1 MKALAALLLLAAPAA
16 AQEVNRYTGKSDP
29 ATGLTGP
36 YDPENPFAR
45 ILRGELPARDTTVFE
60 SDRVLVFMPLTMAR
74 PGHVLVIPKRLGAR
88 NLLDL
93 TGDELRDC
101 MAAVQRAARAQVSAL
116 GATGFTITQN
126 NGISS
131 NQHVFHPHF
140 HVVPQF
146 DPKLPSRPDEQR
158 STRAELVEMATRLR
172 AAWPKD

>member
-1 MKALAALLLLAAPAA
+1 
-16 AQEVNRYTGKSDP
+16 
-29 ATGLTGP
+29 
-36 YDPENPFAR
+36 
-45 ILRGELPARDTTVFE
+45 
-60 SDRVLVFMPLTMAR
+60 MPLTMAR
-74 PGHVLVIPKRLGAR
+74 PGHVLVIPKRLGVR

-93 TGDELRDC
+93 TPDELRDC
-101 MAAVQRAARAQVSAL
+101 MAAVQRAARAQVKAL
-116 GATGFTITQN
+116 GATGFTISQN

-158 STRAELVEMATRLR
+158 NTRAELVEMAAKLR